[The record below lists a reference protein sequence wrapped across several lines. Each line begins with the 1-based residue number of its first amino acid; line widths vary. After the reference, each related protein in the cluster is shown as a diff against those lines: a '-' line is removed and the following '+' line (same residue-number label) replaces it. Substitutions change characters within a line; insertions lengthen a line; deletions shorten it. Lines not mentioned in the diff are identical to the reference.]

1 MNKIENINILLL
13 GNTGVGKSTL
23 INCILELKNNKA
35 EEGHTVKPMN
45 LESWKKYPYNS
56 EDTDIKGIQLWDS
69 RGIESNDIEQNNENV
84 KKIIEENK
92 NYLDKQIHCIWFC
105 IHKNKFDEGEKN
117 YINNL
122 LEVYNTKE
130 KIPIIFIFTKA
141 YNIYN
146 ETIEEIE
153 KELKEIKYFK
163 EKKKIISFYR
173 SCCKGKG
180 SY

>member
-1 MNKIENINILLL
+1 MEIEREIFNKVFENMINYYTENYSSCNSIEFSINKIIENAIKKYDDKINSKIENICKMNKIENINILLL

-69 RGIESNDIEQNNENV
+69 KGIESDDIEQNNENV

-92 NYLDKQIHCIWFC
+92 NYLDK
-105 IHKNKFDEGEKN
+105 
-117 YINNL
+117 
-122 LEVYNTKE
+122 
-130 KIPIIFIFTKA
+130 
-141 YNIYN
+141 
-146 ETIEEIE
+146 
-153 KELKEIKYFK
+153 
-163 EKKKIISFYR
+163 
-173 SCCKGKG
+173 
-180 SY
+180 